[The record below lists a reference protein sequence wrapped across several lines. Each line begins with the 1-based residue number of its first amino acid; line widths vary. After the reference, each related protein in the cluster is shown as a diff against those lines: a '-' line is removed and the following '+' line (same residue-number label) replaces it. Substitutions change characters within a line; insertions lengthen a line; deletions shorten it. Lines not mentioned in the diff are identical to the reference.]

1 MAAPLSSDLESRL
14 QGAPTQQIAQ
24 QLGVSPSQA
33 SSAISAAVPLLL
45 GALGHNASQPQGAQ
59 ALFGALQN
67 DHTGMDLSSVLGSVL
82 GGGGQG
88 GQILGHVFGD
98 HQPRA
103 VQAVGQATG
112 IGQDK
117 AHMLLRWL
125 APIAMAYLAKRVFDQ
140 RHAGAS
146 AGTPTASSPTPTQA
160 TAPSGATQTTPSP
173 GNLGDV
179 LAPEAEH
186 ARHSGLLGAVLGGG
200 GGLEDLLKAGSS
212 ILGSATA
219 RDSGASNRP
228 SA

>member
-1 MAAPLSSDLESRL
+1 MAALLSSDLESRL
-14 QGAPTQQIAQ
+14 QGAPTQQIAR

-67 DHTGMDLSSVLGSVL
+67 DHTGMDLGSVLGSVL

-103 VQAVGQATG
+103 AQAVGQATG

-117 AHMLLRWL
+117 AHVLLRWL

-146 AGTPTASSPTPTQA
+146 AGTPTASSPTPTQS
-160 TAPSGATQTTPSP
+160 TAPSGATQTPPSP
-173 GNLGDV
+173 GKLGDV
-179 LAPEAEH
+179 LAPEVEH
-186 ARHSGLLGAVLGGG
+186 AQHGGLLGAVLGGG
-200 GGLEDLLKAGSS
+200 GLDELLKAGSS
-212 ILGSATA
+212 IFGGATT
-219 RDSGASNRP
+219 RDSGASTRP